1 MNCKLTI
8 TAGMSAASAALALL
22 AAATPAGATL
32 GEPPTSVAST
42 RNALRAVSI
51 KTAQRAGYRVHEST
65 LASGTVVREY
75 TDASGLV
82 FAVSWQGPFQPNLKV
97 LLGSHFQRL
106 AAAGRQPHPDHR
118 RLAVREPQLVI
129 ESGGRMRAFRGLAY
143 LPARTPAGFSFQEDS
158 Q

>member
-1 MNCKLTI
+1 MNRNLT
-8 TAGMSAASAALALL
+8 MAALAAAALL
-22 AAATPAGATL
+22 AAAAPAGATL
-32 GEPPTSVAST
+32 GEPLTSVAST
-42 RNALRAVSI
+42 RQALRAVSI
-51 KTAQRAGYRVHEST
+51 KTAQRAGYRMNEST

-97 LLGSHFQRL
+97 LLGSYFPRL

-129 ESGGRMRAFRGLAY
+129 ESGGRQRAFRGLAY
-143 LPARTPAGFSFQEDS
+143 LPDKTPAGFSFQEDA

>member
-1 MNCKLTI
+1 MNRKAI
-8 TAGMSAASAALALL
+8 FAAGAVAALAALG
-22 AAATPAGATL
+22 ASAPAGATL
-32 GEPPTSVAST
+32 GEPLASVAST
-42 RNALRAVSI
+42 RSQLRAVSA

-65 LASGTVVREY
+65 LPSGTVVREY

-106 AAAGRQPHPDHR
+106 QAAGREPHPDHR

-143 LPARTPAGFSFQEDS
+143 LPDRVPSGFSFQEDL

>member
-1 MNCKLTI
+1 MKRI
-8 TAGMSAASAALALL
+8 GMMAALGALASL
-22 AAATPAGATL
+22 PAAPAGATL
-32 GEPPTSVAST
+32 GEPLTSVAST
-42 RNALRAVSI
+42 RNQLRAVSI
-51 KTAQRAGYRVHEST
+51 KTAQRAGYRLHEST

-106 AAAGRQPHPDHR
+106 QAAGRQPHPDHR

-129 ESGGRMRAFRGLAY
+129 ESTGRMRAFRGLAY
-143 LPARTPAGFSFQEDS
+143 LPDRVPSGFSFQEDL

>member
-1 MNCKLTI
+1 MNRKAIIAAGALT
-8 TAGMSAASAALALL
+8 AL
-22 AAATPAGATL
+22 AAAAPAGATL
-32 GEPPTSVAST
+32 GEPLASVAST
-42 RNALRAVSI
+42 RSALRAVSI

-82 FAVSWQGPFQPNLKV
+82 FAVSWQGPFQPNLKA

-106 AAAGRQPHPDHR
+106 QAAGRQPHPDRR
-118 RLAVREPQLVI
+118 RLAVREPGLVI
-129 ESGGRMRAFRGLAY
+129 ESAGRMRALRGLAY
-143 LPARTPAGFSFQEDS
+143 LPEQTPAGFSFQEDV